1 MTRFPDKK
9 RTVTE
14 TYVISRNPPLHT
26 HTETVAASA
35 NERVK
40 KRRDEEVILGV
51 GILFEE
57 WERKTL
63 DASRG

>member
-14 TYVISRNPPLHT
+14 TYVISRNPPPP

-40 KRRDEEVILGV
+40 KRRDEKVILGV